1 MVAVW
6 YEVNSHQDVVL
17 CSQWFFSVS
26 VRVVTDQSW
35 RVERVLDWYVGVEK
49 MMFPM
54 CFPLHVLV
62 WASVE

>member
-49 MMFPM
+49 
-54 CFPLHVLV
+54 
-62 WASVE
+62 